1 MNKSTTFLEALQ
13 NEETLDL
20 RDNRGKHH
28 DLCLILVEFI
38 VALLCNEMGI
48 YLQYVVTWRTPFE
61 SCKGI
66 KYGKSCAKKNGI
78 KISFTHTI
86 EQSKWSIFG

>member
-38 VALLCNEMGI
+38 VALLCNRDGNLSSIRRHMSAHHSSLVKELSMEKVAQKKRYQDLI
-48 YLQYVVTWRTPFE
+48 YPY
-61 SCKGI
+61 
-66 KYGKSCAKKNGI
+66 Y
-78 KISFTHTI
+78 
-86 EQSKWSIFG
+86 